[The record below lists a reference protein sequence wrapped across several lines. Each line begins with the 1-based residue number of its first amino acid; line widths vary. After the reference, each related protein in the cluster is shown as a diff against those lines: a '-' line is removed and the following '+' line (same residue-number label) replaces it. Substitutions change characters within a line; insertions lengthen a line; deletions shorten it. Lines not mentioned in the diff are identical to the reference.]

1 MLRLATLLVGLLIQ
15 GPAPGL
21 GLQEEA
27 REEAEINTEERTVN
41 VEDKN
46 QVTGHV
52 FSNDLRQQNSEESS
66 TSKTTTSESPGSH
79 EPKYVDCWSP

>member
-27 REEAEINTEERTVN
+27 REGAEINTEEGTVN